1 MLLLLDRL
9 ILDRV
14 LVIDRL
20 LLLLIGTLRIVWGL
34 GVVDRLTDI
43 LSGWLGYVIRLSND
57 RTLERLLVRWGTVG

>member
-14 LVIDRL
+14 LVIDR

-57 RTLERLLVRWGTVG
+57 RSLERLLVRWGTVG